1 MVIIFVAGC
10 SSRSPVT
17 SGIGTSAIHNTNEFS
32 RYLKTDNP
40 KMADLLSIAQVQ
52 SRLINGV
59 TQVNVELVSGASKTQ
74 KLQYQFT
81 WFDEQGFVV
90 EPNKTPWTPLSLHG
104 GQIKKLRAVAPN
116 ATATTFSVYVRRAH
130 SKAYEFEKE

>member
-1 MVIIFVAGC
+1 
-10 SSRSPVT
+10 
-17 SGIGTSAIHNTNEFS
+17 
-32 RYLKTDNP
+32 
-40 KMADLLSIAQVQ
+40 MADLLSIAQVQ

-104 GQIKKLRAVAPN
+104 GQIKN
-116 ATATTFSVYVRRAH
+116 YVLSRLMQRQQLLVSMCVEHIA
-130 SKAYEFEKE
+130 KPMNLKRNNT